1 MLALQKF
8 THQHVKHTADWL
20 RLLAWGKPKQSDMKK
35 KTPHPGKIRRLLL
48 PVLIFLL
55 IFFNQTA
62 SQSSYAQ
69 ETVNGGEVPITG
81 QVSDPNGQP
90 LIGVTITV
98 VGTERGTVSDVEGN
112 YSISVPEGSSLSFS
126 SIGYEPQTIAIGDQS
141 TINVTLMEEVAALD
155 EVVVIG
161 YGTQRRSD
169 LTGSVAQVGAR
180 EVNAFPA
187 TNVLQSLNGRAA
199 GVQVSQT
206 TGAPG
211 AGLNVRIRGTN
222 SIQGGNEPLYV
233 VDGFPIFG
241 NNPTILNN
249 MDVESVEILKDA
261 SATAI
266 YGSRGANGVI
276 IITTKQ
282 GREGDTRVDVDFSYS
297 EQTLRKEL
305 DLMNAQE
312 YARFYNIQ
320 AANDNVEPYFS
331 ETEVGGFG
339 EGFDWQDFVFQ
350 KAPMQ
355 SSGVNVNGGNAK
367 TRFSVSGSYLGQ
379 EGIVKG
385 SDYNRYSLRSNV
397 DHDISD
403 QFNVSL
409 SSTFTNLATA
419 RRDSDGG
426 ARGNSM
432 IGAALSAP
440 PTLTPYHP
448 DGSYRVLANAYPF
461 MAPDIINPINFIN
474 EQSTEIKANVILANA
489 AFNFKPIPDLTIKI
503 SGGIEN
509 RDDRTDQY
517 TSTGFI
523 NSNGGANVS
532 TSQFRSLLSENT
544 VSYNKTFNEVHALS
558 AVIGVTYQNFLTTF
572 LAGSGVGFL
581 TDVSE
586 SHDLGAAENPG
597 IPGSGY
603 AKSELVSYLG
613 RINYSF
619 NNKYLFTVSFRSDGS
634 SKYSEGNKWG
644 YFPSGAVAW
653 RISEENFLKDNPWI
667 SDLKL
672 RGSWGLTGSQAID
685 AYATL
690 NQLQSGKTVF
700 GSELYT
706 TFAPGTRLPGDLK
719 WETTEQLDIGLDMGL
734 FQNRVLLTADYY
746 IKNTRDLLN
755 TVTLPSSLGFI
766 TTLQNI
772 GEVQNKGFELGIDAH
787 VLSGKFN
794 WDLVGNISFNRN
806 KVIRLSNGED
816 VLGAFADVIVIRDNL
831 NILREGR
838 PIGQFWGY
846 MENGYDET
854 GQIMY
859 RDLNN
864 DGSIDAND
872 KTYIGDPNPDFI
884 YGLNSIMS
892 FQNFELTLFFQGSQ
906 GNDIFNLSSIPS
918 TMDYSSGVNM
928 PREVLLD
935 HWSPTNAQAK
945 YPIISRNTS
954 ILVSD
959 RWVEDGSYLRLRNI
973 QLAYNFPVQNFGIDW
988 MYQLQIYIS
997 GQNLWT
1003 STKYSWWDPEV
1014 NSRGGGNSTAQ
1025 GIDHY
1030 SYPTAKTY
1038 TVGIRAGF

>member
-1 MLALQKF
+1 MQF
-8 THQHVKHTADWL
+8 SF
-20 RLLAWGKPKQSDMKK
+20 G
-35 KTPHPGKIRRLLL
+35 
-48 PVLIFLL
+48 
-55 IFFNQTA
+55 
-62 SQSSYAQ
+62 Q
-69 ETVNGGEVPITG
+69 ETINEGELPIKG
-81 QVSDPNGQP
+81 KVSDPTGEP
-90 LIGVTITV
+90 LIGVTISV
-98 VGTERGTVSDVEGN
+98 EGAEGGTVTDEEGN
-112 YSISVPEGSSLSFS
+112 FSITAPSGSSLVFS
-126 SIGYEPQTIAIGDQS
+126 YIGYETQTIAIGDQS
-141 TINVTLMEEVAALD
+141 TLNVTLEEEVEALD
-155 EVVVIG
+155 EFVVIG

-169 LTGSVAQVGAR
+169 LTGSVSQVGAR

-241 NNPTILNN
+241 NNPTVLNN
-249 MDVESVEILKDA
+249 MDVESIEILKDA

-266 YGSRGANGVI
+266 YGSRGANGVVL
-276 IITTKQ
+276 ITTKQ

-297 EQTLRKEL
+297 EQTLRKQL

-320 AANDNVEPYFS
+320 AVNDGMEPYFS
-331 ETEVGGFG
+331 DSEIAGFG
-339 EGFDWQDFVFQ
+339 DGFDWQDFVFQ

-355 SSGVNVNGGNAK
+355 SSGVNVNGGNDK

-379 EGIVKG
+379 EGIVRG
-385 SDYNRYSLRSNV
+385 SDYKRYSLRSNV
-397 DHDISD
+397 DHDISEK
-403 QFNVSL
+403 FNVSL
-409 SSTFTNLATA
+409 SSTFSNLATA

-432 IGAALSAP
+432 IGAALSAAP
-440 PTLTPYHP
+440 SLTPYNN
-448 DGSYRVLANAYPF
+448 DGSYRVLANSYPF
-461 MAPDIINPINFIN
+461 VAPDIINPINFIN
-474 EQSTEIKANVILANA
+474 EQSTEIKANVFLANA
-489 AFNFKPIPDLTIKI
+489 ALNFKPIPDLTIKI

-509 RDDRTDQY
+509 RDDRTDGY
-517 TSTGFI
+517 TSRRFI
-523 NSNGGANVS
+523 NSNGGASVS

-544 VSYNKTFNEVHALS
+544 VSYTKTFAQVHSLS
-558 AVIGVTYQNFLTTF
+558 AVAGVTYQNFLTTF

-603 AKSELVSYLG
+603 SQSELLSYLG
-613 RINYSF
+613 RINYSY

-644 YFPSGAVAW
+644 YFPSGAIAW
-653 RISEENFLKDNPWI
+653 RISEENFMKNNSWI

-672 RGSWGLTGSQAID
+672 RGSWGKTGSQAIA

-690 NQLQSGKTVF
+690 NQLGSGKTVF
-700 GSELYT
+700 GNELYT

-719 WETTEQLDIGLDMGL
+719 WETTEQLDFGLDLGL
-734 FQNRVLLTADYY
+734 LQNRILLTADYY

-755 TVTLPSSLGFI
+755 TVTLPSSLGFT

-772 GEVQNKGFELGIDAH
+772 GEVQNKGVELGIDANIF
-787 VLSGKFN
+787 SGKFT

-806 KVIRLSNGED
+806 KVVRLSNGED
-816 VLGAFADVIVIRDNL
+816 VLGAFVDVIVIRDNL

-846 MENGYDET
+846 QEDGYNET
-854 GQIMY
+854 GQIAY
-859 RDLNN
+859 RDLDN
-864 DGSIDAND
+864 DGSITAND

-892 FQNFELTLFFQGSQ
+892 FQNFELTLFLQGSQ
-906 GNDIFNLSSIPS
+906 GNDIFNLSSVPS

-928 PREVLLD
+928 PREVLMD
-935 HWSPTNAQAK
+935 HWSPTNTGAK
-945 YPIISRNTS
+945 YPLISRNTS

-959 RWVEDGSYLRLRNI
+959 RWVEDGSYLRLKNI
-973 QLAYNFPVQNFGIDW
+973 QLAYNFPIQNFGIDW
-988 MYQLQIYIS
+988 MYQLQLYVS

-1030 SYPTAKTY
+1030 SYPTAKTF

>member
-1 MLALQKF
+1 MQF
-8 THQHVKHTADWL
+8 SF
-20 RLLAWGKPKQSDMKK
+20 G
-35 KTPHPGKIRRLLL
+35 
-48 PVLIFLL
+48 
-55 IFFNQTA
+55 
-62 SQSSYAQ
+62 Q
-69 ETVNGGEVPITG
+69 ETINEGELPIKG
-81 QVSDPNGQP
+81 KVSDPTGEP
-90 LIGVTITV
+90 LIGVTISV
-98 VGTERGTVSDVEGN
+98 EGAEGGTVTDEEGN
-112 YSISVPEGSSLSFS
+112 FSITAPSGSSLVFS
-126 SIGYEPQTIAIGDQS
+126 YIGYETQTIAIGDQS
-141 TINVTLMEEVAALD
+141 TLNVTLEEEVEALD
-155 EVVVIG
+155 EFVVIG

-169 LTGSVAQVGAR
+169 LTGSVSQVGAR

-241 NNPTILNN
+241 NNPTVLNN
-249 MDVESVEILKDA
+249 MDVESIEILKDA

-266 YGSRGANGVI
+266 YGSRGANGVVL
-276 IITTKQ
+276 ITTKQ

-297 EQTLRKEL
+297 EQTLRKQL

-320 AANDNVEPYFS
+320 AVNDGMEPYFS
-331 ETEVGGFG
+331 DSEIAGFG
-339 EGFDWQDFVFQ
+339 DGFDWQDFVFQ

-355 SSGVNVNGGNAK
+355 SSGVNVNGGNDK

-379 EGIVKG
+379 EGIVRG
-385 SDYNRYSLRSNV
+385 SDYKRYSLRSNV
-397 DHDISD
+397 DHDISEK
-403 QFNVSL
+403 FNVSL
-409 SSTFTNLATA
+409 SSTFSNLATA

-432 IGAALSAP
+432 IGAALSAAP
-440 PTLTPYHP
+440 SLTPYNN
-448 DGSYRVLANAYPF
+448 DGSYRVLANSYPF
-461 MAPDIINPINFIN
+461 VAPDIINPINFIN
-474 EQSTEIKANVILANA
+474 EQSTEIKANVFLANA
-489 AFNFKPIPDLTIKI
+489 ALNFKPIPDLTIKI

-509 RDDRTDQY
+509 RDDRTDGY
-517 TSTGFI
+517 TSRRFI
-523 NSNGGANVS
+523 NSNGGASVS

-544 VSYNKTFNEVHALS
+544 VSYTKTFAQVHSLS
-558 AVIGVTYQNFLTTF
+558 AVAGVTYQNFLTTF

-603 AKSELVSYLG
+603 SQSELLSYLG
-613 RINYSF
+613 RINYSY

-644 YFPSGAVAW
+644 YFPSGAIAW
-653 RISEENFLKDNPWI
+653 RISEENFMKNNSWI

-672 RGSWGLTGSQAID
+672 RGSWGKTGSQAIA

-690 NQLQSGKTVF
+690 NQLGSGKTVF
-700 GSELYT
+700 GNELYT

-719 WETTEQLDIGLDMGL
+719 WETTEQLDFGLDLGL
-734 FQNRVLLTADYY
+734 LQNCILLTADYY

-755 TVTLPSSLGFI
+755 TVTLPSSLGFT

-772 GEVQNKGFELGIDAH
+772 GEVQNKGVELGIDANIF
-787 VLSGKFN
+787 SGKFT

-806 KVIRLSNGED
+806 KVVRLSNGED
-816 VLGAFADVIVIRDNL
+816 VLGAFVDVIVIRDNL

-846 MENGYDET
+846 QEDGYNET
-854 GQIMY
+854 GQIAY
-859 RDLNN
+859 RDLDN
-864 DGSIDAND
+864 DGSITAND

-892 FQNFELTLFFQGSQ
+892 FQNFELTLFLQGSQ
-906 GNDIFNLSSIPS
+906 GNDIFNLSSVPS

-928 PREVLLD
+928 PREVLMD
-935 HWSPTNAQAK
+935 HWSPTNTGAK
-945 YPIISRNTS
+945 YPLISRNTS
-954 ILVSD
+954 ILISD
-959 RWVEDGSYLRLRNI
+959 RWVEDGSYLRLKNI
-973 QLAYNFPVQNFGIDW
+973 QLAYNFPIQNFGIDW
-988 MYQLQIYIS
+988 MYQLQLYVS

-1030 SYPTAKTY
+1030 SYPTAKTF

>member
-1 MLALQKF
+1 MK
-8 THQHVKHTADWL
+8 
-20 RLLAWGKPKQSDMKK
+20 MKK
-35 KTPHPGKIRRLLL
+35 PAPGNPEKLLL
-48 PVLIFLL
+48 PGF
-55 IFFNQTA
+55 IFFLVLNWMSLQF
-62 SQSSYAQ
+62 SYGQ
-69 ETVNGGEVPITG
+69 ETSNDNEVPIKG
-81 QVSDPNGQP
+81 KVINSNGEP
-90 LIGVTITV
+90 LIGVTISV
-98 VGTERGTVSDVEGN
+98 EGAEVGTVTDEEGN
-112 YSISVPEGSSLSFS
+112 YSISAPGGSSLVFS
-126 SIGYEPQTIAIGDQS
+126 YVGYETQTVAIGDRS
-141 TINVTLMEEVAALD
+141 TLNVTLVEEVSALD

-169 LTGSVAQVGAR
+169 LTGSVSQVGAR

-187 TNVLQSLNGRAA
+187 TNVLQTLNGRAA

-241 NNPTILNN
+241 NNPTVLNN
-249 MDVESVEILKDA
+249 MDVESIEILKDA

-282 GREGDTRVDVDFSYS
+282 GSEGDTRVDVDFSYS
-297 EQTLRKEL
+297 EQTLRKKL

-312 YARFYNIQ
+312 YASLYNIQ
-320 AANDNVEPYFS
+320 AANDNIEPYFS
-331 ETEVGGFG
+331 ESQIAGFG

-355 SSGVNVNGGNAK
+355 SSGINVNGGNAK

-397 DHDISD
+397 DHDISEK
-403 QFNVSL
+403 FNVSL

-432 IGAALSAP
+432 IGAALSAA
-440 PTLTPYHP
+440 PTLTPFNN
-448 DGSYRVLANAYPF
+448 DGSYRVLANSYPF
-461 MAPDIINPINFIN
+461 VAPDIINPINFIN
-474 EQSTEIKANVILANA
+474 EQSTEIKANVFLANA
-489 AFNFKPIPDLTIKI
+489 ALNFKPVPELTIKI

-509 RDDRTDQY
+509 RDDRTDGY
-517 TSTGFI
+517 TTRRFI
-523 NSNGGANVS
+523 NSNGSASVS

-544 VSYNKTFNEVHALS
+544 ISYTKTFAEVHSLS
-558 AVIGVTYQNFLTTF
+558 AVVGVTYQNFLTTF

-603 AKSELVSYLG
+603 SHSELLSYLG

-644 YFPSGAVAW
+644 YFPSGAIAW
-653 RISEENFLKDNPWI
+653 RISEENFMKDNSWI

-672 RGSWGLTGSQAID
+672 RGSWGLTGSQAIE

-690 NQLQSGKTVF
+690 NQLGSGKTVF
-700 GSELYT
+700 GNELYT

-719 WETTEQLDIGLDMGL
+719 WETTEQMDIGLDIGLM
-734 FQNRVLLTADYY
+734 QNRILLTADYY

-755 TVTLPSSLGFI
+755 TVTLPSSLGFT

-772 GEVQNKGFELGIDAH
+772 GEVQNRGLELGLDANIF
-787 VLSGKFN
+787 SGKFN

-806 KVIRLSNGED
+806 KVVRLSNGED
-816 VLGAFADVIVIRDNL
+816 VFGAFVDVIVIRDNL

-846 MENGYDET
+846 LEDGYDES
-854 GQIMY
+854 GQISY
-859 RDLNN
+859 KDLND
-864 DGSIDAND
+864 DGSITAND

-892 FQNFELTLFFQGSQ
+892 FQNFELTLFLQGSQ
-906 GNDIFNLSSIPS
+906 GNDIFNLSSVPS
-918 TMDYSSGVNM
+918 TMDYSGGVNM
-928 PREVLLD
+928 TREVLMD
-935 HWSPTNAQAK
+935 HWSPTNTGAK
-945 YPIISRNTS
+945 YPLISRSTS

-959 RWVEDGSYLRLRNI
+959 RWVEDGSYLRLKNI
-973 QLAYNFPVQNFGIDW
+973 QLAYNFPIQNFGIDW
-988 MYQLQIYIS
+988 MYQLQLYVS

-1003 STKYSWWDPEV
+1003 STAYSWWDPEV

-1030 SYPTAKTY
+1030 SYPTAKTF